1 MYVIAVISIIVLGV
15 AFAATGWLIRPGSRL
30 WIMDHPNE
38 RSLHASPVP
47 RSGGLAIALAIAL
60 GAGLA
65 AVLTDVSA
73 VMGWIGLG
81 AALVVVISFADDCWT
96 LHVHQRLPVHLAA
109 AGVLILGGLSL
120 GRVDLPGWSLAL
132 PLWLGVIVSMLFI
145 VWMVNLYNFMDGMD
159 GFAGGMGVIGF
170 GCFAWMGGAAGGT
183 EFALVSLVVASAS
196 AGFLIWNY
204 PPARIFMGDSGS
216 SLLGFLAAALAL
228 WAQRDNLFP
237 LWVAV
242 LVFSPFVV
250 DATVTLIR
258 RILRGER
265 FWLPHRS
272 HYYQRL
278 VRLGWGHG
286 RTVRAEY
293 FLMLTCGAAAELAR
307 HLSPG
312 EQRAMLLAWIAIY
325 VLLMLSVRRMEV
337 HAEGMGE

>member
-1 MYVIAVISIIVLGV
+1 MYVTALIPIIVLGV
-15 AFAATGWLIRPGSRL
+15 ASAATGWLTRPGSRL
-30 WIMDHPNE
+30 RIMDHPNE
-38 RSLHASPVP
+38 RSLHASPVS

-60 GAGLA
+60 GAVLA
-65 AVLTDVSA
+65 AMLTAVSA
-73 VMGWIGLG
+73 AMGWIGIG

-96 LHVHQRLPVHLAA
+96 LHVHQRLPVHLVA
-109 AGVLILGGLSL
+109 AGVLVWGGLTL
-120 GRVDLPGWSLAL
+120 GRVDLPGWSLEL
-132 PLWLGVIVSMLFI
+132 PLWLGVSVSVLFI

-170 GCFAWMGGAAGGT
+170 GSFAWMGGAAGGT
-183 EFALVSLVVASAS
+183 EFALVSLVAASAC

-250 DATVTLIR
+250 DATVTLVR
-258 RILRGER
+258 RMLRGER

-293 FLMLTCGAAAELAR
+293 VLMLACGATAELAR
-307 HLSPG
+307 HLKPG
-312 EQRAMLLAWIAIY
+312 QQWTMLLMWVLIY

-337 HAEGMGE
+337 HAEGTGE

>member
-1 MYVIAVISIIVLGV
+1 MYVIAVIPIVVLGV
-15 AFAATGWLIRPGSRL
+15 AAAATGWLTRPGARL
-30 WIMDHPNE
+30 RIMDHPNE
-38 RSLHASPVP
+38 RSLHVSPVP

-60 GAGLA
+60 GTGLA
-65 AVLTDVSA
+65 AMLTDVSA
-73 VMGWIGLG
+73 VMGWIGIG
-81 AALVVVISFADDCWT
+81 AALVVAISFADDCWT

-109 AGVLILGGLSL
+109 AGILMWGGLAL
-120 GRVDLPGWSLAL
+120 GRVDLPGWSLEL
-132 PLWLGVIVSMLFI
+132 PLWFGVTVSMLFV

-170 GCFAWMGGAAGGT
+170 GSFAWMGGAAGGT
-183 EFALVSLVVASAS
+183 EFALVSLVAASAA

-242 LVFSPFVV
+242 LVFSPFIV
-250 DATVTLIR
+250 DATVTLVR
-258 RILRGER
+258 RMLRGER
-265 FWLPHRS
+265 FWLAHRS
-272 HYYQRL
+272 HCYQRL

-293 FLMLTCGAAAELAR
+293 VLMLACGATAELAR

-312 EQRAMLLAWIAIY
+312 GQRATLLVWIMIY

-337 HAEGMGE
+337 HAEGTAE